1 MSKHTLTIDDSSSDN
16 LSTSSDDSLAD
27 ISKFI
32 IPTQTCEIITPT
44 HTPNPTPN
52 IETPLPTTNPDDF
65 NLHDVAVSLKTK
77 TEKSGLTKEDAL
89 LVNSSIRLNKK
100 YNNSLLSVE
109 KRFFAT
115 IEEYGTNKIKLL
127 LAHHDDGL
135 NMTRLFY
142 IKLRGEKRLQNTP
155 S

>member
-1 MSKHTLTIDDSSSDN
+1 MSKHTLTIDDSSSDD

-65 NLHDVAVSLKTK
+65 NLHDVAVSLKSK
-77 TEKSGLTKEDAL
+77 TEKSGVD
-89 LVNSSIRLNKK
+89 
-100 YNNSLLSVE
+100 
-109 KRFFAT
+109 KRRC
-115 IEEYGTNKIKLL
+115 IV
-127 LAHHDDGL
+127 
-135 NMTRLFY
+135 
-142 IKLRGEKRLQNTP
+142 